1 MEKEVGFLLEFLQNN
16 TVLTIFLIGA
26 LGYLFGSIQIKGIS
40 LGTAGIL
47 IIALIFGH
55 FGIVVPTFVQNLG
68 LICFVTSVGF
78 IAGPK
83 FFGNFK
89 GNAIGYVVV
98 GLVIIIVGVLTCL
111 AVISLSGIGVDL
123 GLGLMSGALTSTP
136 GLAAG
141 IEVTESNLVLVGY
154 GIAYPFGVVSVVLFV
169 QLIPLILKVD
179 LNEERIKYLAAN
191 NNVKNILNINLFNC
205 DPKGFFGFALAIIVG
220 VLIGKISIPLPGASS
235 FSLGLSGGPLLAGL
249 LFGHF
254 GRIGKLN
261 ISVEN
266 DVLVTM
272 REFGLALFLIGAGTN
287 AGEGFLEVL
296 SEQGLILFIYGAIMA
311 LVPMIV
317 GYFVASRIFKFSL
330 FNSLGSVCGGMTS
343 TPALGILIQVAE
355 TDDVAS
361 AYAATYPIALAAV
374 VLFIQLLGE
383 YLV

>member
-1 MEKEVGFLLEFLQNN
+1 MEFLQNN

-191 NNVKNILNINLFNC
+191 NNVKNILNLNLFNC

-296 SEQGLILFIYGAIMA
+296 SEQGLVLFIYGAIMA

>member
-1 MEKEVGFLLEFLQNN
+1 MEFLQNN

-47 IIALIFGH
+47 IVALIFGH

-123 GLGLMSGALTSTP
+123 VLGLMSGALTSTP

-191 NNVKNILNINLFNC
+191 NNVKNILNLNLFNC

-296 SEQGLILFIYGAIMA
+296 SEQGLVLFIYGAIMA

>member
-1 MEKEVGFLLEFLQNN
+1 MIDFLQNN
-16 TVLTIFLIGA
+16 IVLTIFLIGA
-26 LGYLFGSIQIKGIS
+26 LGYLLGSIQVKGIS

-47 IIALIFGH
+47 IVALLFGH
-55 FGIVVPTFVQNLG
+55 FGIVTPAFVQNLG

-83 FFGNFK
+83 FFQNFK
-89 GNAIGYVVV
+89 GNAIGYVFV
-98 GLVIIIVGVLTCL
+98 GIVIIVVGVLTCI
-111 AVISLSGIGVDL
+111 AVVKFSGIGVDL

-141 IEVTESNLVLVGY
+141 IEVTGSNLVLVGY

-169 QLIPLILKVD
+169 QLIPILLKVN
-179 LNEERIKYLAAN
+179 LNEERIKYSAAN
-191 NNVKNILNINLFNC
+191 NSVKTILKMNLFSC

-220 VLIGKISIPLPGASS
+220 VLIGKITIPLPGSAS
-235 FSLGLSGGPLLAGL
+235 FSLGISGGPLLAGL

-266 DVLVTM
+266 DVLVTL
-272 REFGLALFLIGAGTN
+272 REFGLSLFLIGAGTN

-296 SEQGLILFIYGAIMA
+296 AEQGPILFIYGAIIA

-317 GYFVASRIFKFSL
+317 GYLVASRIFKFSL

-343 TPALGILIQVAE
+343 TPALGILIQVAQ

-361 AYAATYPIALAAV
+361 AYAATYPVALATV
-374 VLFIQLLGE
+374 VLLTQLVGE

>member
-1 MEKEVGFLLEFLQNN
+1 MEFLQNN

-191 NNVKNILNINLFNC
+191 NNVKNILNLNLFNC

>member
-1 MEKEVGFLLEFLQNN
+1 MLEFLQNN

-179 LNEERIKYLAAN
+179 LNEERIKYRAAN
-191 NNVKNILNINLFNC
+191 NNVKNILNLNLFNC

>member
-1 MEKEVGFLLEFLQNN
+1 MIDFLQNN
-16 TVLTIFLIGA
+16 IVLTIFLIGA
-26 LGYLFGSIQIKGIS
+26 LGYLLGSIQVKGIS

-47 IIALIFGH
+47 IVALIFGH
-55 FGIVVPTFVQNLG
+55 FGIVTPAFVQNLG

-83 FFGNFK
+83 FFQNFK
-89 GNAIGYVVV
+89 GNAIGYVFV
-98 GLVIIIVGVLTCL
+98 GIVIIVVGVLTCI
-111 AVISLSGIGVDL
+111 AVIKFSGIGVDL

-141 IEVTESNLVLVGY
+141 IEVTGSNLVLVGY

-169 QLIPLILKVD
+169 QLIPILLKVN
-179 LNEERIKYLAAN
+179 LNEERIKYSAAN
-191 NNVKNILNINLFNC
+191 NSVKTILKMNLFSC

-220 VLIGKISIPLPGASS
+220 VLIGKITIPLPGSAS
-235 FSLGLSGGPLLAGL
+235 FSLGISGGPLLAGL

-266 DVLVTM
+266 DVLVTL
-272 REFGLALFLIGAGTN
+272 REFGLSLFLIGAGTN

-296 SEQGLILFIYGAIMA
+296 AEQGPILFIYGAIIA

-317 GYFVASRIFKFSL
+317 GYLVASRIFKFSL

-343 TPALGILIQVAE
+343 TPALGILIQVAQ

-361 AYAATYPIALAAV
+361 AYAATYPVALAIV
-374 VLFIQLLGE
+374 VLLTQLVGE

>member
-1 MEKEVGFLLEFLQNN
+1 MIDFLQNN
-16 TVLTIFLIGA
+16 IVLTIFLIGA
-26 LGYLFGSIQIKGIS
+26 LGYLLGSIQVKGIS

-47 IIALIFGH
+47 IVALLFGH
-55 FGIVVPTFVQNLG
+55 FGIVTPAFVQNLG

-83 FFGNFK
+83 FFQNFK
-89 GNAIGYVVV
+89 GNAIGYVFV
-98 GLVIIIVGVLTCL
+98 GIVIIVVGVLTCI
-111 AVISLSGIGVDL
+111 AIVKFSGIGVDL

-141 IEVTESNLVLVGY
+141 IEVTGSNLVLVGY

-169 QLIPLILKVD
+169 QLIPILLKVN
-179 LNEERIKYLAAN
+179 LNEERIKYSAAN
-191 NNVKNILNINLFNC
+191 NSVKTILKMNLFSC

-220 VLIGKISIPLPGASS
+220 VLIGKITIPLPGSAS
-235 FSLGLSGGPLLAGL
+235 FSLGISGGPLLAGL

-266 DVLVTM
+266 DVLVTL
-272 REFGLALFLIGAGTN
+272 REFGLSLFLIGAGTN

-296 SEQGLILFIYGAIMA
+296 AEQGPILFIYGAIIA

-317 GYFVASRIFKFSL
+317 GYLVASRIFKFSL

-343 TPALGILIQVAE
+343 TPALGILIQVAQ

-361 AYAATYPIALAAV
+361 AYAATYPVALATV
-374 VLFIQLLGE
+374 VLLTQLVGE

>member
-1 MEKEVGFLLEFLQNN
+1 MIDFLQNN
-16 TVLTIFLIGA
+16 IVLTIFLIGA
-26 LGYLFGSIQIKGIS
+26 LGYLLGSIQVKGIS

-47 IIALIFGH
+47 IVALIFGH
-55 FGIVVPTFVQNLG
+55 FGIVTPTFVQNLG

-83 FFGNFK
+83 FFQNFK
-89 GNAIGYVVV
+89 GNAIGYVFV
-98 GLVIIIVGVLTCL
+98 GIVIIVVGVLTCI
-111 AVISLSGIGVDL
+111 AVIKFSGIGVDL

-141 IEVTESNLVLVGY
+141 IEVTGSNLVLVGY

-169 QLIPLILKVD
+169 QLIPILLKVN
-179 LNEERIKYLAAN
+179 LNEERIKYSAAN
-191 NNVKNILNINLFNC
+191 NSVKTILKMNLFSC

-220 VLIGKISIPLPGASS
+220 VLIGKITIPLPGSAS
-235 FSLGLSGGPLLAGL
+235 FSLGISGGPLLAGL

-266 DVLVTM
+266 DVLVTL
-272 REFGLALFLIGAGTN
+272 REFGLSLFLIGAGTN

-296 SEQGLILFIYGAIMA
+296 AEQGPILFIYGAIIA

-317 GYFVASRIFKFSL
+317 GYLVASRIFKFSL

-343 TPALGILIQVAE
+343 TPALGILIQVAQ

-361 AYAATYPIALAAV
+361 AYAATYPVALAIV
-374 VLFIQLLGE
+374 VLLTQLVGE

>member
-1 MEKEVGFLLEFLQNN
+1 MIDFLQNN
-16 TVLTIFLIGA
+16 IVLTIFLIGA
-26 LGYLFGSIQIKGIS
+26 LGYLLGSIQVKGIS

-47 IIALIFGH
+47 IVALLFGH
-55 FGIVVPTFVQNLG
+55 FGIVTPAFVQNLG

-83 FFGNFK
+83 FFQNFK
-89 GNAIGYVVV
+89 GNAIGYVFV
-98 GLVIIIVGVLTCL
+98 GIVIIVVGVLTCI
-111 AVISLSGIGVDL
+111 AVVKFSGIGVDL

-141 IEVTESNLVLVGY
+141 IEVTGSNLVLVGY

-169 QLIPLILKVD
+169 QLIPILLKVN
-179 LNEERIKYLAAN
+179 LNEERIKYSAAN
-191 NNVKNILNINLFNC
+191 NSVKTILKMNLFSC

-220 VLIGKISIPLPGASS
+220 VLIGKITIPLPGSAS
-235 FSLGLSGGPLLAGL
+235 FSLGISGGPLLAGL

-266 DVLVTM
+266 DVLVTL
-272 REFGLALFLIGAGTN
+272 REFGLSLFLIGAGTN

-296 SEQGLILFIYGAIMA
+296 AEQGPILFIYGAIIA

-317 GYFVASRIFKFSL
+317 GYLVASRIFKFSL

-343 TPALGILIQVAE
+343 TPALGILIQVAQTE
-355 TDDVAS
+355 DVAS
-361 AYAATYPIALAAV
+361 AYAATYPVALATV
-374 VLFIQLLGE
+374 VLLTQLVGE

>member
-1 MEKEVGFLLEFLQNN
+1 MEFLQNN

-98 GLVIIIVGVLTCL
+98 GLVIIIIGVLTCL

-296 SEQGLILFIYGAIMA
+296 SEQGLVLFIYGAIMA

>member
-1 MEKEVGFLLEFLQNN
+1 MIDFLQNN
-16 TVLTIFLIGA
+16 IVLTIFLIGA
-26 LGYLFGSIQIKGIS
+26 LGYLLGSIQVKGIS

-47 IIALIFGH
+47 IVALIFGH
-55 FGIVVPTFVQNLG
+55 FGIVTPAFVQNLG

-83 FFGNFK
+83 FFQNFK
-89 GNAIGYVVV
+89 GNAIGYVFV
-98 GLVIIIVGVLTCL
+98 GIVIIVVGVLTCI
-111 AVISLSGIGVDL
+111 AVVKFSGIGIDL

-141 IEVTESNLVLVGY
+141 IEVTGSNLVLVGY

-169 QLIPLILKVD
+169 QLIPILLKVN
-179 LNEERIKYLAAN
+179 LNEERIKYSAAN
-191 NNVKNILNINLFNC
+191 NSVKTILKMNLFSC

-220 VLIGKISIPLPGASS
+220 VLIGKITIPLPGSAS
-235 FSLGLSGGPLLAGL
+235 FSLGISGGPLLAGL

-266 DVLVTM
+266 DVLVTL
-272 REFGLALFLIGAGTN
+272 REFGLSLFLIGAGTN

-296 SEQGLILFIYGAIMA
+296 TEQGPILFIYGAIIA

-330 FNSLGSVCGGMTS
+330 FNSLGAVCGGMTS
-343 TPALGILIQVAE
+343 TPALGILIQVAQ

-361 AYAATYPIALAAV
+361 AYAATYPVALAIV
-374 VLFIQLLGE
+374 VLLTQLVGE

>member
-1 MEKEVGFLLEFLQNN
+1 MIDFLQNN
-16 TVLTIFLIGA
+16 IVLTIFLIGA
-26 LGYLFGSIQIKGIS
+26 LGYLLGSIQVKGIS

-47 IIALIFGH
+47 IVALIFGH
-55 FGIVVPTFVQNLG
+55 FGIVTPAFVQNLG

-83 FFGNFK
+83 FFQNFK
-89 GNAIGYVVV
+89 GNAIGYVFV
-98 GLVIIIVGVLTCL
+98 GIVIIVVGVLTCI
-111 AVISLSGIGVDL
+111 AVVKFSGIGIDL

-141 IEVTESNLVLVGY
+141 IEVTGSNLVLVGY

-169 QLIPLILKVD
+169 QLIPILLKVN
-179 LNEERIKYLAAN
+179 LNEERIKYSAAN
-191 NNVKNILNINLFNC
+191 NSVKTILKMNLFSC

-220 VLIGKISIPLPGASS
+220 VLIGKITIPLPGSAS
-235 FSLGLSGGPLLAGL
+235 FSLGISGGPLLAGL
-249 LFGHF
+249 LFRHF

-266 DVLVTM
+266 DVLVTL
-272 REFGLALFLIGAGTN
+272 REFGLSLFLIGAGTN

-296 SEQGLILFIYGAIMA
+296 TEQGPILFIYGAIIA

-330 FNSLGSVCGGMTS
+330 FNSLGAVCGGMTS
-343 TPALGILIQVAE
+343 TPALGILIQVAQ

-361 AYAATYPIALAAV
+361 AYAATYPVALAIV
-374 VLFIQLLGE
+374 VLLTQLVGE

>member
-1 MEKEVGFLLEFLQNN
+1 MEFLQNN

-191 NNVKNILNINLFNC
+191 NNVKNILNLNLFNC

-220 VLIGKISIPLPGASS
+220 VLVGKISIPLPGASS

>member
-1 MEKEVGFLLEFLQNN
+1 MIDFLQNN

-26 LGYLFGSIQIKGIS
+26 LGYLLGSIKVKGIS

-47 IIALIFGH
+47 IVALIFGH
-55 FGIVVPTFVQNLG
+55 FGVITPTFVQNLG

-83 FFGNFK
+83 FFENFK

-98 GLVIIIVGVLTCL
+98 GIVIIVTGILSCI
-111 AVISLSGIGVDL
+111 AVVKLSGIGLDL

-141 IEVTESNLVLVGY
+141 IEVTGSNSVLVGY

-169 QLIPLILKVD
+169 QLIPLLLKVN

-191 NNVKNILNINLFNC
+191 HNEKKLLKLNLFNC

-220 VLIGKISIPLPGASS
+220 VLIGKINIPLPGASS
-235 FSLGLSGGPLLAGL
+235 FSLGISGGPLLAGL

-261 ISVEN
+261 IGVEN

-287 AGEGFLEVL
+287 AGAGFLEVL
-296 SEQGLILFIYGAIMA
+296 KEEGLILFVYGAIIA
-311 LVPMIV
+311 LVPMII
-317 GYFVASRIFKFSL
+317 GYLVASRIFKFSL
-330 FNSLGSVCGGMTS
+330 FNSLGAVCGGMTS
-343 TPALGILIQVAE
+343 TPALGILIEVAQ

-361 AYAATYPIALAAV
+361 AYAATYPVALAIV
-374 VLFIQLLGE
+374 VLLTQLVGE
-383 YLV
+383 YLI